1 MPVDKQNTLNTE
13 NYQRRFTRVFDYID
27 KHLDEPLLLERL
39 SEVAHFSPFHFHRQ
53 FSAFCGLPPG
63 RYIQLMRLKRA
74 SYRLAFNPHEK
85 VIDIALDAGFQ
96 HAESFS
102 RAFKQLF
109 EVSPSEFRQQP
120 VWVDWHQRMPQP
132 QRKRRESM
140 SVEIYDFPVTKAAML
155 VHRGDPL
162 SINETAAQF
171 IAWRKITGLSPVRSS
186 QTFGVA
192 PYDPRTTSPDEFE
205 FRICGSVS
213 AEIAEDNAFGVVNS
227 VIPAGRCAVLRHQGS
242 HDALTA
248 LAQGLYRDWLPTSG
262 EELRDF
268 PLFFHYH
275 NFVHE
280 VAEHELLT
288 DIYLPLK

>member
-1 MPVDKQNTLNTE
+1 MPVNKNHHRETYRKRFDK
-13 NYQRRFTRVFDYID
+13 VFDYIER
-27 KHLDEPLLLERL
+27 HLDEALLLEQL
-39 SEVAHFSPFHFHRQ
+39 SEVAHFSPYHFHRQ
-53 FSAFCGLPPG
+53 FSAWCGMPPG

-85 VIDIALDAGFQ
+85 IIEIALDAGFQ

-102 RAFKQLF
+102 RAFKQVF
-109 EVSPSEFRQQP
+109 DVTPSEFRQQP
-120 VWVDWHQRMPQP
+120 VWMTWHQRMPQP
-132 QRKRRESM
+132 PVKRRESM
-140 SVEIYDFPVTKAAML
+140 SVEIKMFPTTPVAML
-155 VHRGDPL
+155 THNGDPQR
-162 SINETAAQF
+162 INETAAQF
-171 IAWRKITGLSPVRSS
+171 IAWRKSSGASPVRSS

-192 PYDPRTTSPDEFE
+192 PHDPVSTPAADFQYHL
-205 FRICGSVS
+205 CGSVT
-213 AEIAEDNAFGVVNS
+213 APVNEDNAFGVVNS
-227 VIPAGRCAVLRHQGS
+227 TIPGGRCAVLRHHGS
-242 HDALTA
+242 HSALTE
-248 LAQGLYRDWLPTSG
+248 LARSLYSEWLPASG

>member
-1 MPVDKQNTLNTE
+1 MPVDKQNRLNTE

-53 FSAFCGLPPG
+53 FSAYCGLPPG

-109 EVSPSEFRQQP
+109 EVTPSEFRQQP

-132 QRKRRESM
+132 QHKRRESM

-171 IAWRKITGLSPVRSS
+171 IAWRKSTGLSPVRSS

-192 PYDPRTTSPDEFE
+192 PHDPGTTSPDEFE

-213 AEIAEDNAFGVVNS
+213 AEIAEDNAFGVVNT

-280 VAEHELLT
+280 VAEHELVT

>member
-1 MPVDKQNTLNTE
+1 MPVNKNDHRDTYRKRFDK
-13 NYQRRFTRVFDYID
+13 VFDYIEH
-27 KHLDEPLLLERL
+27 HLDEALLLEQL
-39 SEVAHFSPFHFHRQ
+39 SEVAHFSPYHFHRQ
-53 FSAFCGLPPG
+53 FSAWCGMPPG

-85 VIDIALDAGFQ
+85 IIEIALDAGFQ

-102 RAFKQLF
+102 RAFKQVF
-109 EVSPSEFRQQP
+109 DVTPSEFRQQP
-120 VWVDWHQRMPQP
+120 VWITWHQRMPQP
-132 QRKRRESM
+132 PVKRRESM
-140 SVEIYDFPVTKAAML
+140 SVEIIMFPTTPVAML
-155 VHRGDPL
+155 THHGDPQC
-162 SINETAAQF
+162 INETAAQF
-171 IAWRKITGLSPVRSS
+171 IAWRKSSGASPVRSS

-192 PYDPRTTSPDEFE
+192 PHDPASTPAGDFQYHL
-205 FRICGSVS
+205 CGSVT
-213 AEIAEDNAFGVVNS
+213 APINEDNAFGVVNS
-227 VIPAGRCAVLRHQGS
+227 TIPGGRCAVLRHHGS
-242 HDALTA
+242 HSALTE
-248 LAQGLYRDWLPTSG
+248 LARSLYSEWLPASG